1 MSRGR
6 GNKASK
12 AAIAARQAKER
23 KMIEENP
30 NVLGQMTQAEIAD
43 AIGAANRLQVQRDL
57 QQISKPLQLEN
68 SAAFEQMKHA
78 QLQTYELMERSLIEG
93 KVSPE
98 TAREWRGIR
107 SEISQLLGLNAPS
120 KSVHVNVTASQT
132 GRFHKF
138 VQAAAGLSE
147 VQLEKV
153 FQFAASLER
162 EQLTMPAGPPPLML
176 EVGTQVLVEKT
187 GSAE

>member
-1 MSRGR
+1 
-6 GNKASK
+6 
-12 AAIAARQAKER
+12 
-23 KMIEENP
+23 
-30 NVLGQMTQAEIAD
+30 
-43 AIGAANRLQVQRDL
+43 
-57 QQISKPLQLEN
+57 
-68 SAAFEQMKHA
+68 MKHA

-93 KVSPE
+93 KIAPE
-98 TAREWRGIR
+98 IAREWRGIR

-120 KSVHVNVTASQT
+120 KSVHLNVTANQT

-147 VQLEKV
+147 AQLEQV

-162 EQLTMPAGPPPLML
+162 EPLMMPAGPPSLML
-176 EVGTQVLVEKT
+176 EVGQQVLVGTT